1 MAFILVLMYLD
12 CKFKHVII
20 TKLVYTVDAQ
30 KDIILYGK
38 KIAIL

>member
-1 MAFILVLMYLD
+1 MACILILMYLD

-30 KDIILYGK
+30 KDITRYLVW
-38 KIAIL
+38 